1 VPIAEETGL
10 IVPIGEWVLRRALTE
25 AGRWPR
31 HIRVAVNM
39 SPVQFNMRNL
49 AQVVTNALAAS
60 GVEPNRLE
68 LEITESLL
76 LQNSNATLATLH
88 QLRDI
93 GVRIALDDFGT
104 GFSSLSYL
112 RSFPFDKIKIDRCF
126 IEGLGEGNE
135 ESLAIVRA
143 VSRLGASLGIATAAE
158 GVEAQAQADIVRR
171 EGFTEIQGYWLAEP
185 KPASAIVRDFEPQ
198 PKPRKREQSKAEAGG
213 GNVDL
218 PVARAQRQRRTKSAR
233 SD

>member
-1 VPIAEETGL
+1 ME
-10 IVPIGEWVLRRALTE
+10 LRD
-25 AGRWPR
+25 
-31 HIRVAVNM
+31 
-39 SPVQFNMRNL
+39 RNL
-49 AQVVTNALAAS
+49 LLDTALS
-60 GVEPNRLE
+60 H
-68 LEITESLL
+68 L

-112 RSFPFDKIKIDRCF
+112 RSFPFDQIKIDRCF

-135 ESLAIVRA
+135 KSLAIVRA
-143 VSRLGASLGIATAAE
+143 VRASASLGIATAAE
-158 GVEAQAQADIVRR
+158 GVETQAQADIVRR

-218 PVARAQRQRRTKSAR
+218 PVARARRQRRTKSAR